1 VGLVAE
7 TGRPVVEENVQAGRA
22 WARFSD
28 VARSAKVASSWSVP
42 VLGPGGLL
50 GVITVFPAMTGKPRR
65 DDLDLATVY
74 AGYAASAIDRDR
86 LLDEVTARN
95 RSLETIREMLET
107 LAGPVSVTD
116 GLGTSLASLRR
127 GLEADEVALV
137 VRQPDGSLAC
147 RAFSEPANG
156 RKNSPVT
163 QAALGAAE
171 TAFGSTG
178 REGAALEG
186 PAAPGERHLSVTFA
200 APGGPVA
207 LVARWE
213 RAMPAADVSALLEDA
228 AHSLRLALERE
239 EAGVAHQE
247 TLTLR
252 RSQELQRGFLG
263 RLSHELRTPLTAI
276 RGYASSL
283 LQPDVTWDAES
294 QQRFLSRIAAESS
307 RLGRLVD
314 DLLDFSAIESG
325 LLRLQS
331 DWCDIP
337 LVLEAAVACLP
348 PASAPQVEVDCQP
361 GLPVVWAD
369 HDRLEQ
375 VFVNLLTNALGHNQP
390 GTRVL
395 VTATAGRPGAVTV
408 SVADDGDGMAAELM
422 LAPFESTPR
431 PRTRSRGAGLGLSI
445 ARGIVTAH
453 GGRIE
458 LEPASPGTSFRIYLP
473 AEKPPDPAAVTP
485 SAAVRPALVTPPA
498 AGRPGADGSVRL
510 GG

>member
-1 VGLVAE
+1 MGLVAE
-7 TGRPVVEENVQAGRA
+7 SGLPVVEENVQAGQA

-50 GVITVFPAMTGKPRR
+50 GVITVFRAMTGKPRR
-65 DDLDLATVY
+65 DDLDLATLY

-95 RSLETIREMLET
+95 RSLETMREMLET
-107 LAGPVSVTD
+107 LAGPVPVAD
-116 GLGTSLASLRR
+116 GLGIALASLRR
-127 GLEADEVALV
+127 GVQADEVALV
-137 VRQPDGSLAC
+137 VQQTDGSAVGRACSGLADGGNN
-147 RAFSEPANG
+147 AL
-156 RKNSPVT
+156 VT
-163 QAALGAAE
+163 QAALEAAE
-171 TAFGSTG
+171 SAFSING
-178 REGAALEG
+178 RDGAALEG
-186 PAAPGERHLSVTFA
+186 SAAPGEHHLSVTFA
-200 APGGPVA
+200 APAGPTA

-213 RAMPAADVSALLEDA
+213 RATSPADVSALLEDA

-239 EAGVAHQE
+239 EAGLAHQE

-252 RSQELQRGFLG
+252 HSQELQRGFLG

-294 QQRFLSRIAAESS
+294 QQRFLARIAAESS
-307 RLGRLVD
+307 RLGRLVE

-325 LLRLQS
+325 ILRLQS

-337 LVLEAAVACLP
+337 LVLDAAVACLP
-348 PASAPQVEVDCQP
+348 PARAPQIAVNCAP

-375 VFVNLLTNALGHNQP
+375 VFVNLLTNALGHNPP

-395 VTATAGRPGAVTV
+395 VTAIADGPGTVTV
-408 SVADDGDGMAAELM
+408 RVADDGDGMAAELM
-422 LAPFESTPR
+422 LAPFEPR
-431 PRTRSRGAGLGLSI
+431 PRHRTRRPGAGLGLSI
-445 ARGIVTAH
+445 AKGIVAAH

-458 LEPASPGTSFRIYLP
+458 LERTSPGTCFRIQLP
-473 AEKPPDPAAVTP
+473 VEKPRIRKP
-485 SAAVRPALVTPPA
+485 
-498 AGRPGADGSVRL
+498 
-510 GG
+510 